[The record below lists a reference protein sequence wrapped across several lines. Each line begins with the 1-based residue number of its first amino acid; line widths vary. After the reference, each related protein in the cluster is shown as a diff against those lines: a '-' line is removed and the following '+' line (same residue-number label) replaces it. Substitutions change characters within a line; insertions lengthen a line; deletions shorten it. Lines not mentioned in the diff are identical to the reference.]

1 MLHYIAIICSSFFPS
16 SFLQFYHFVFSVGH
30 CSAMWMA
37 QPIGQIP
44 QYLFPS
50 LHSYYIFFF
59 FSFFIFVILSFF
71 LFCSATW
78 KAQPIGQIPQ
88 SPELPPHPE
97 NGKLNI
103 YLRSENFS
111 KYFFA
116 QIFKTLLVALS
127 VCLIHFFLSRTA
139 HLVKI
144 NDKDNLLGSN
154 GLSV

>member
-1 MLHYIAIICSSFFPS
+1 MLHYIAIICSSSFPS

-88 SPELPPHPE
+88 YYSNIINPP
-97 NGKLNI
+97 NI
-103 YLRSENFS
+103 NI
-111 KYFFA
+111 K
-116 QIFKTLLVALS
+116 IFCLSCRALQCN
-127 VCLIHFFLSRTA
+127 VDGTA
-139 HLVKI
+139 HWADPPIPRVAAT
-144 NDKDNLLGSN
+144 S
-154 GLSV
+154 